1 MRKLFPV
8 LLLSPFLSGCL
19 TFNTLSYEIILE
31 DESSGR
37 ANVIIRDIRSDAA
50 NLNDFREDTTK
61 LFNDYLYGDDVL
73 KSLKEEG
80 KDIYSRRLEVEDE
93 RLNALAQFYFDDI
106 SQIENLIFNEGFY
119 YLTLPLADSVVS
131 TNGQIVI
138 SDDYKRIL
146 WDKNVDTLKFE
157 MFSISFD
164 DGEYRELAK
173 YYKQK

>member
-1 MRKLFPV
+1 MKKLFSFLV
-8 LLLSPFLSGCL
+8 LIPFMNGCL

-50 NLNDFREDTTK
+50 NPNEFKEDTTK
-61 LFNDYLYGDDVL
+61 LFNEYLYGSEVL

-80 KDIYSRRLEVEDE
+80 KDIYSRRLQVEDE
-93 RLNALAQFYFDDI
+93 KLNAHIQFYFDDI
-106 SQIENLIFNEGFY
+106 SQIENLIFDEGFY

-138 SDDYKRIL
+138 SDDYKRIF
-146 WDKNVDTLKFE
+146 WDKNVDTLRFE

-164 DGEYRELAK
+164 DGEYHELAK